1 MAANKRL
8 VLDANILIRATL
20 GMRVRSL
27 VEAHCERVAFFVAE
41 ASLLEAEKNL
51 GEIAAARGIAA
62 PIWRDVLA
70 RVMDT
75 VQTIPL
81 DALEPAQVE
90 ARARIGVRDPDDWPT
105 LAAALLL
112 ECPIW
117 TEDRDFFGSGVSTW
131 TTATVERFLRE
142 P

>member
-1 MAANKRL
+1 VASKRL
-8 VLDANILIRATL
+8 VLDANILIRAVL
-20 GMRVRSL
+20 GVRVRSL
-27 VEAHCERVAFFVAE
+27 VEAYCERVAFFVASE
-41 ASLLEAEKNL
+41 SLEEAENYL
-51 GEIAAARGIAA
+51 GEIAAARGLAA
-62 PIWRDVLA
+62 AIWRDVLA

-75 VQTIPL
+75 VQTVPL
-81 DALEPAQVE
+81 DALEPAEVE

-117 TEDRDFFGSGVSTW
+117 TEDRDFFGSGVPTW
-131 TTATVERFLRE
+131 TTATVERYLRE

>member
-1 MAANKRL
+1 
-8 VLDANILIRATL
+8 
-20 GMRVRSL
+20 MRVRSL
-27 VEAHCERVAFFVAE
+27 VEAYCDRVAFFVAE
-41 ASLLEAEKNL
+41 ESLLEAEKYL
-51 GEIAAARGIAA
+51 GEIAAARGIAVA
-62 PIWRDVLA
+62 IWRDVLA

-75 VQTIPL
+75 VQTISL
-81 DALEPAQVE
+81 DALEPTEVE

-117 TEDRDFFGSGVSTW
+117 TEDQDFFGSGVPTW
-131 TTATVERFLRE
+131 TTATVEHYLRE